1 MIAAYSGCGIL
12 SSYLVLF
19 IAFYIDVY
27 RRKGSKKSKI
37 VKSVKG
43 GVAAQVN
50 EYVYVS
56 GRENTPVPADA
67 QKVPNLVFVQERLS

>member
-1 MIAAYSGCGIL
+1 MIAAYSGCAIL

-27 RRKGSKKSKI
+27 RRKDSTKSKI

-50 EYVYVS
+50 EYVHASGVQIPSIQTPQPKPYV
-56 GRENTPVPADA
+56 P
-67 QKVPNLVFVQERLS
+67 ERHK